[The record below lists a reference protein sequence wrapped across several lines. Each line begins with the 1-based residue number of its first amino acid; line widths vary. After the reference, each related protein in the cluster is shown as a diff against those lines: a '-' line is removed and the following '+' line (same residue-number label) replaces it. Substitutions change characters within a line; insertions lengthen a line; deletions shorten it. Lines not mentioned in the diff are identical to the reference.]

1 MTPLVTQFENVLE
14 IMIIVD
20 IFPQT
25 AQPRKR
31 LWICS
36 LELKNSE
43 EIHRIQTS
51 HVECVVLMSRVE
63 K

>member
-1 MTPLVTQFENVLE
+1 MTQFENVLE

-43 EIHRIQTS
+43 EIHRIQSS
-51 HVECVVLMSRVE
+51 HVETACLLSR
-63 K
+63 KSR